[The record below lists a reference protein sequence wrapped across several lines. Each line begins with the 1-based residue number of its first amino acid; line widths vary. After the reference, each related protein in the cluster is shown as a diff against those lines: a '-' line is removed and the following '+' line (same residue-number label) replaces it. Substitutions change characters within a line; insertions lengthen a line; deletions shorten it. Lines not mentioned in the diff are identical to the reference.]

1 MECLNLN
8 VSEAQNAF
16 VASNMF
22 SLAQAWVYYETAYPF
37 AIYSDDIMVGFIMLG
52 YYEKKS
58 IYNIWRF
65 MIDEKYQRK
74 GYGKAA
80 LLLAVKYLEE
90 EFKIKKIYLSFVHN
104 NYIAE
109 KLYSSCGFVKT
120 GKKENDEIEM
130 CLEL

>member
-74 GYGKAA
+74 GYGKAT
-80 LLLAVKYLEE
+80 LLLAVK
-90 EFKIKKIYLSFVHN
+90 
-104 NYIAE
+104 
-109 KLYSSCGFVKT
+109 
-120 GKKENDEIEM
+120 
-130 CLEL
+130 